1 MIHRRTFTASA
12 AFALFAPAR
21 WAQAYSL
28 PVIDV
33 TNLSQNLITAIEQT
47 SATILQ
53 GKQYIEDLKQTAN
66 TFPIVEQLSKSEE
79 MAQLIK
85 LVKAAEGLK
94 GALRSA
100 KATYDNL
107 GGAFATSQYTS
118 WKDFLATI
126 EKRKGVGDKAATSL
140 YDAAKLAE
148 DQVSQAYDA
157 HMMILDK
164 MPIVEGVTQAAQATA
179 NSVGVLI
186 QQQQA
191 VLAMMSSSVRD
202 QGNERQRQYDDRAK
216 LEVGYKESEEKG
228 LETKKNDLGILQGLG
243 R

>member
-1 MIHRRTFTASA
+1 MIHRRKFAASA
-12 AFALFAPAR
+12 ALALFTPF
-21 WAQAYSL
+21 QAVQAFML

-33 TNLSQNLITAIEQT
+33 SNLSQNLITAIEQT

-53 GKQYIEDLKQTAN
+53 GKQYVEDLKQTAN

-79 MAQLIK
+79 LSQLIK
-85 LVKAAEGLK
+85 LVKAAEGLN

-100 KATYDNL
+100 KATYDHL
-107 GGAFATSQYTS
+107 GGAFASSQYTS
-118 WKDFLATI
+118 WKDFLADI
-126 EKRKGVGDKAATSL
+126 ERRKSIGDKAATSL
-140 YDAAKLAE
+140 YDSAKLAE
-148 DQVSQAYDA
+148 DQVGQAYDA
-157 HMMILDK
+157 HMMILNK

-191 VLAMMSSSVRD
+191 VLAMMSASVRD

-216 LEVGYKESEEKG
+216 LEDGYKLSAEKG
-228 LETKKNDLGILQGLG
+228 SETKKNDLGVLKSLG